1 MQALQ
6 TWNTLKKELSD
17 PHNHPQIHK
26 SFHITPEPFS
36 TYLSNPPILNSL
48 LDLFLIK
55 SLDPSPE
62 LTRSDVHHH
71 YYYGNS
77 FLKEINHQDLGLS
90 VVAIIWIN
98 IQRNKKNITVLS
110 SRSSFLYL
118 KRISAR
124 AWGESSISLM
134 IPVLFVMLISLRSV
148 TKSDS
153 TLRKLIKASIKEIIH
168 FCEDEEGIGFL
179 RNLVQKHQQICLQY
193 FQCKFE
199 QEFLVKE

>member
-1 MQALQ
+1 MV
-6 TWNTLKKELSD
+6 LSD
-17 PHNHPQIHK
+17 PHNHPQIYK
-26 SFHITPEPFS
+26 SFHTTPEPFS

-62 LTRSDVHHH
+62 LTRSDVRHRC
-71 YYYGNS
+71 GIF
-77 FLKEINHQDLGLS
+77 FLKEINHQYLGLS
-90 VVAIIWIN
+90 VVAIMKAN
-98 IQRNKKNITVLS
+98 IKNLQRKSFTILS

-153 TLRKLIKASIKEIIH
+153 TLKKLIKKP
-168 FCEDEEGIGFL
+168 
-179 RNLVQKHQQICLQY
+179 R
-193 FQCKFE
+193 
-199 QEFLVKE
+199 